1 MNYQKEKFRK
11 QSHLPY
17 HQKEI
22 TYLGVNSPKEAKDL
36 CSENCKN
43 LMKETEDDPERGRY
57 SKSMLLDWKN
67 QYWPNVILSKAIH
80 RLNLIPIKLSMT
92 LFTESHHII
101 LKFAWKYKRPQRVNE
116 ILIKKN
122 AARALRFLN
131 FRLYYKVTIIKTV
144 CIPVADSFWY
154 LAKLIQLCKV

>member
-1 MNYQKEKFRK
+1 MTQDYTQKTLKMLPENYQSSARKPAKLQDTKLIHRNHLNFYALTMNYQKEKFRK

-67 QYWPNVILSKAIH
+67 QY
-80 RLNLIPIKLSMT
+80 
-92 LFTESHHII
+92 
-101 LKFAWKYKRPQRVNE
+101 
-116 ILIKKN
+116 
-122 AARALRFLN
+122 
-131 FRLYYKVTIIKTV
+131 
-144 CIPVADSFWY
+144 
-154 LAKLIQLCKV
+154 